1 MSPSWETARE
11 DATAAAYVAAWRVV
25 GRLPERSARA
35 LFERG
40 GDLVTRRRGAGV
52 QRLRSNLAQVVPG
65 LPEADLDALTQQ
77 AMRSYLRY
85 WSEAFRLPRWPV
97 ADLVARTRVV
107 NEGLFR
113 DALDSGRGVVVPLPH
128 QANWDWAGAWA
139 CATGAP
145 LMTVA
150 ERLRPERL
158 FDEFVTFRESLGM
171 TILPLTGVEPPLPR
185 LEAFARSGGF
195 VCLLADRDMSHGGV
209 PVTLCDAPASMPP
222 GPAVLAQSTGA
233 ALIPATLRYV
243 DRDLEIT
250 FHDRIAVGDGED
262 EVVRATQSVADVF
275 TRGIRTSPADWHML
289 QRVFVDR
296 ASVGS

>member
-1 MSPSWETARE
+1 MSPAWKTARE
-11 DATAAAYVAAWRVV
+11 DATAAAYVAAWRIV
-25 GRLPERSARA
+25 GRLPERSART

-40 GDLVTRRRGAGV
+40 GEVAARRGGAGV
-52 QRLRSNLAQVVPG
+52 QRLRSNLAQAVPG
-65 LPEADLDALTQQ
+65 LSDADLDALTHL

-85 WSEAFRLPRWPV
+85 WSETFRLPRWPI

-113 DALDSGRGVVVPLPH
+113 DALASGRGVVVPLPH

-158 FDEFVTFRESLGM
+158 FDEFVAFRESLGM
-171 TILPLTGVEPPLPR
+171 TILPLTGDEPPLPK
-185 LEAFARSGGF
+185 LEAFAREGGF
-195 VCLLADRDMSHGGV
+195 VCLLADRDISQGRV

-222 GPAVLAQSTGA
+222 GPAVLARSTGA
-233 ALIPATLRYV
+233 ALIPATLRYLG
-243 DRDLEIT
+243 RDLEIT
-250 FHDRIAVGDGED
+250 FHDEIAVGDSEEG
-262 EVVRATQSVADVF
+262 VVRATQDIADVF
-275 TRGIRTSPADWHML
+275 TLGIRRSPADWHML
-289 QRVFVDR
+289 QRVFGDR
-296 ASVGS
+296 RSVGD

>member
-1 MSPSWETARE
+1 MSPSWATVSE
-11 DATAAAYVAAWRVV
+11 DAAAVAYVAAWRIV

-35 LFERG
+35 LFERV
-40 GDLVTRRRGAGV
+40 GDFATRREGTGV
-52 QRLRSNLAQVVPG
+52 HHLRSNLAQVVPG
-65 LPEADLDALTQQ
+65 ISSDDLDALTHA

-85 WSEAFRLPRWPV
+85 WSEAFRLPRWPI

-107 NEGLFR
+107 NEVLFR
-113 DALDSGRGVVVPLPH
+113 DALASGRGVVVPLPH

-158 FDEFVTFRESLGM
+158 FDEFVAFRESLGM
-171 TILPLTGVEPPLPR
+171 TILPLTGAEPALPK
-185 LEAFARSGGF
+185 LEAFARTGGF
-195 VCLLADRDMSHGGV
+195 VCLLADRDMSHGRV

-243 DRDLEIT
+243 ERDLEIT
-250 FHDRIAVGDGED
+250 FHDEIVVGDGEVG
-262 EVVRATQSVADVF
+262 VVRATQAIADDF
-275 TRGIRTSPADWHML
+275 TLGIRRSPADWHML
-289 QRVFVDR
+289 QRVFGDR
-296 ASVGS
+296 RSAGD